1 MIKTFNRY
9 ATRLAYETMK
19 KYVIVLLGIIG
30 CVSCNDSSQSRRYM
44 PNQGYTEESADY
56 ADDSENS
63 QQVQCPMCGGTG
75 VFELMPGDVMAPKQT
90 CTGCGG
96 NGIVTAETAQ
106 QIIEAKRQVDAM
118 MGGRGSSYGGG
129 GGKSVSDLQYELKKA
144 YETLEGMEY
153 DRDMCTSMTLRPRYD
168 RMIIE
173 QKQRIAELERQLSE
187 ASY

>member
-1 MIKTFNRY
+1 MC
-9 ATRLAYETMK
+9 ATRIAYETMK
-19 KYVIVLLGIIG
+19 KYIIVLLGIIG

-44 PNQGYTEESADY
+44 PSQGYTEESADY
-56 ADDSENS
+56 VDESESS

-106 QIIEAKRQVDAM
+106 QIMEMKGQVDAM
-118 MGGRGSSYGGG
+118 MGGGSSSNGGR
-129 GGKSVSDLQYELKKA
+129 GKSVSDIQCELKKA

-153 DRDMCTSMTLRPRYD
+153 DREMCTSVTLRSQYD

>member
-1 MIKTFNRY
+1 MVC
-9 ATRLAYETMK
+9 ATRIAYETMK
-19 KYVIVLLGIIG
+19 KYIIVLLGIIG

-44 PNQGYTEESADY
+44 PSQGYTEESADY
-56 ADDSENS
+56 VDESESS

-106 QIIEAKRQVDAM
+106 QIMEMKGQVDAM
-118 MGGRGSSYGGG
+118 MGGGSSSNGG
-129 GGKSVSDLQYELKKA
+129 GGKSVSDIQYELKKA
-144 YETLEGMEY
+144 YETLEGMVY
-153 DRDMCTSMTLRPRYD
+153 DRDMCTSVTLRPQYD
-168 RMIIE
+168 RMISE
-173 QKQRIAELERQLSE
+173 QKQRIAELERQLSV

>member
-1 MIKTFNRY
+1 MC
-9 ATRLAYETMK
+9 ATRIAYETMK
-19 KYVIVLLGIIG
+19 KYIIVLLGIIG

-44 PNQGYTEESADY
+44 PSQGYTEESADY
-56 ADDSENS
+56 VDESESS

-106 QIIEAKRQVDAM
+106 QIMEMKGQVDAM
-118 MGGRGSSYGGG
+118 MGVGSSSNDG
-129 GGKSVSDLQYELKKA
+129 GGKSVSDIQYELKKA

-153 DRDMCTSMTLRPRYD
+153 DREMCTSVTLRPQYD

>member
-1 MIKTFNRY
+1 MC
-9 ATRLAYETMK
+9 ATRIAYETMK
-19 KYVIVLLGIIG
+19 KYIIVLLGIIG
-30 CVSCNDSSQSRRYM
+30 CVSCNDSSKIRRYM
-44 PNQGYTEESADY
+44 PSQSYTDESVNY

-63 QQVQCPMCGGTG
+63 QQVQCPMCGGTD
-75 VFELMPGDVMAPKQT
+75 VFDFMPGDVMAPKQT

-96 NGIVTAETAQ
+96 NGIVTTETAQ
-106 QIIEAKRQVDAM
+106 QIMETKRQAGAM
-118 MGGRGSSYGGG
+118 MGGGNSSYGGS

-144 YETLEGMEY
+144 YETLEGMVY
-153 DRDMCTSMTLRPRYD
+153 DRDMCTSVTLRPQYD

>member
-1 MIKTFNRY
+1 MVC
-9 ATRLAYETMK
+9 ATRIAYETMK
-19 KYVIVLLGIIG
+19 KYIIVLLGIIG

-44 PNQGYTEESADY
+44 PSQGYTEESADY
-56 ADDSENS
+56 VDESESS

-106 QIIEAKRQVDAM
+106 QIMEMKGQVDAM
-118 MGGRGSSYGGG
+118 MGGGSSSNGG
-129 GGKSVSDLQYELKKA
+129 GGKSVSDIQYELKKA

-153 DRDMCTSMTLRPRYD
+153 DRDMCTSVTLRPQYD
-168 RMIIE
+168 RMISE
-173 QKQRIAELERQLSE
+173 QKQRIAELERQLSV

>member
-1 MIKTFNRY
+1 MC
-9 ATRLAYETMK
+9 ATRIAYETMK
-19 KYVIVLLGIIG
+19 KYIIVLLGIIG
-30 CVSCNDSSQSRRYM
+30 CVSCNNSSQSRRYM
-44 PNQGYTEESADY
+44 PSQGYTEESADY
-56 ADDSENS
+56 VDESESS

-106 QIIEAKRQVDAM
+106 QIMEMKGQVDAM
-118 MGGRGSSYGGG
+118 MGGGSSSNGG
-129 GGKSVSDLQYELKKA
+129 GGKSVSDIQYELKKA

-153 DRDMCTSMTLRPRYD
+153 DRDMCTSVTLRPQYD
-168 RMIIE
+168 RMISE
-173 QKQRIAELERQLSE
+173 QKQRIAELERQLSV

>member
-1 MIKTFNRY
+1 MVC
-9 ATRLAYETMK
+9 ATRIAYETMK
-19 KYVIVLLGIIG
+19 KYIIVLLGIIG

-44 PNQGYTEESADY
+44 PSQGYTEESADY
-56 ADDSENS
+56 VDESESS

-106 QIIEAKRQVDAM
+106 QIMEMKGQVDAM
-118 MGGRGSSYGGG
+118 MGGGSSSNGG
-129 GGKSVSDLQYELKKA
+129 GGKSVSDIQYELKKA

-153 DRDMCTSMTLRPRYD
+153 DREMCTSVTLRPQYD
-168 RMIIE
+168 RMISE
-173 QKQRIAELERQLSE
+173 QKQRIAELERQLSV

>member
-1 MIKTFNRY
+1 MC
-9 ATRLAYETMK
+9 ATRIAYETMK
-19 KYVIVLLGIIG
+19 KYIIVLLGIIG

-44 PNQGYTEESADY
+44 PSQGYTEESADY
-56 ADDSENS
+56 VDESESS

-106 QIIEAKRQVDAM
+106 QIMEMKGQVDAM
-118 MGGRGSSYGGG
+118 MGVGSSSNGG
-129 GGKSVSDLQYELKKA
+129 GGKSVSDIQYELKKA

-153 DRDMCTSMTLRPRYD
+153 DREMCTSVTLRPQYD

>member
-1 MIKTFNRY
+1 MC
-9 ATRLAYETMK
+9 ATRIAYETMK
-19 KYVIVLLGIIG
+19 KYIIVLLGIIG

-44 PNQGYTEESADY
+44 PSQGYTEESADY
-56 ADDSENS
+56 VDESESS

-106 QIIEAKRQVDAM
+106 QIMEMKGQVDAM
-118 MGGRGSSYGGG
+118 MGGGGEE
-129 GGKSVSDLQYELKKA
+129 KSVSELQYELKKA
-144 YETLEGMEY
+144 YESLEGMVY
-153 DRDMCTSMTLRPRYD
+153 DRDMCTSVTLRPQYD
-168 RMIIE
+168 RMISE
-173 QKQRIAELERQLSE
+173 QKQRIAELERQLSV

>member
-1 MIKTFNRY
+1 MC
-9 ATRLAYETMK
+9 ATRIAYETMK
-19 KYVIVLLGIIG
+19 KYIIVLLGIIG

-44 PNQGYTEESADY
+44 PSQGYTEESADY
-56 ADDSENS
+56 VDESESS

-106 QIIEAKRQVDAM
+106 QIMEMKGQVDAM
-118 MGGRGSSYGGG
+118 MGGGSSSNGG
-129 GGKSVSDLQYELKKA
+129 GGKSVSDIQYELKKA

-153 DRDMCTSMTLRPRYD
+153 DRDMCTSVTLRPQYD
-168 RMIIE
+168 RMISE
-173 QKQRIAELERQLSE
+173 QKQRIAELERQLSV

>member
-1 MIKTFNRY
+1 MVC
-9 ATRLAYETMK
+9 ATCIAYETMK
-19 KYVIVLLGIIG
+19 KYIIVLLGIIS
-30 CVSCNDSSQSRRYM
+30 CVSCNDSSQSRRYI
-44 PNQGYTEESADY
+44 PSLGYTEESADCV
-56 ADDSENS
+56 DESESS

-75 VFELMPGDVMAPKQT
+75 VFEFMSSDVMAPKQT

-106 QIIEAKRQVDAM
+106 QIMEAKRQVDAM
-118 MGGRGSSYGGG
+118 MGGGSSSNGG
-129 GGKSVSDLQYELKKA
+129 GGKSVSDIQYELKKA

-153 DRDMCTSMTLRPRYD
+153 DREMCTSVTLRPQYD

>member
-1 MIKTFNRY
+1 MC
-9 ATRLAYETMK
+9 ATRIAYETMK
-19 KYVIVLLGIIG
+19 KYIIVLLGIIG

-44 PNQGYTEESADY
+44 PSQGYTEESADY
-56 ADDSENS
+56 VDESESS

-106 QIIEAKRQVDAM
+106 QIMEMKGQVDAM
-118 MGGRGSSYGGG
+118 MGGGSSSNGG
-129 GGKSVSDLQYELKKA
+129 GGKSVSDIQYELKKA
-144 YETLEGMEY
+144 YKTLEGMEY
-153 DRDMCTSMTLRPRYD
+153 DREMCTSVTLRPQYD
-168 RMIIE
+168 RMISE
-173 QKQRIAELERQLSE
+173 QKQRIAELERQLSV

>member
-1 MIKTFNRY
+1 MVC
-9 ATRLAYETMK
+9 ATRIAYETMK
-19 KYVIVLLGIIG
+19 KYIIVLLGIIG

-44 PNQGYTEESADY
+44 PSQGYTEESADY
-56 ADDSENS
+56 VDESESS

-106 QIIEAKRQVDAM
+106 QIMEMKGQVDAM
-118 MGGRGSSYGGG
+118 MGGGSSSNGG
-129 GGKSVSDLQYELKKA
+129 GGKSVSDIQYELKKA

-153 DRDMCTSMTLRPRYD
+153 DREMCTSVTLRPQYD

-173 QKQRIAELERQLSE
+173 QKQRIAELERQLSV

>member
-1 MIKTFNRY
+1 MC
-9 ATRLAYETMK
+9 ATRIAYETMK
-19 KYVIVLLGIIG
+19 KYIIVLLGIIG

-44 PNQGYTEESADY
+44 PSHGYVDESE
-56 ADDSENS
+56 SS

-96 NGIVTAETAQ
+96 NGIVTAETAH
-106 QIIEAKRQVDAM
+106 QIMEMKGQVDAM
-118 MGGRGSSYGGG
+118 MGGGGSSYGGG

-144 YETLEGMEY
+144 YETLEGMVY
-153 DRDMCTSMTLRPRYD
+153 DRDMCTSVTLRPQYD
-168 RMIIE
+168 RMISE
-173 QKQRIAELERQLSE
+173 QKQRIAELERQLSV

>member
-1 MIKTFNRY
+1 MC
-9 ATRLAYETMK
+9 ATRIAYETMK
-19 KYVIVLLGIIG
+19 KYIIVLLGIIG

-44 PNQGYTEESADY
+44 PSQGYTEESADY
-56 ADDSENS
+56 VDESESS

-75 VFELMPGDVMAPKQT
+75 VFDFMPGDVMAPKQT

-106 QIIEAKRQVDAM
+106 QIMEMKGQVDAM
-118 MGGRGSSYGGG
+118 MGGGSSSNGG
-129 GGKSVSDLQYELKKA
+129 GGKSVSDIQYELKKA

-153 DRDMCTSMTLRPRYD
+153 DRDMCTSVTLRPQYD
-168 RMIIE
+168 RMISE